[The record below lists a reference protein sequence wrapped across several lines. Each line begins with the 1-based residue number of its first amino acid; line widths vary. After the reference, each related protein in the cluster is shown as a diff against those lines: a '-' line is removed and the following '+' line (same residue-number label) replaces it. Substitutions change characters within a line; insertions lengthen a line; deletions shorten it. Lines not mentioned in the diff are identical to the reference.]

1 MSEEDIEVLKK
12 RKLYAISNP
21 GSNTKLAS
29 GTAPVSR
36 YLKEGIPVALGT
48 DGPASNNCLD
58 MFREMFLVTGLAKL
72 KEEDAAAVDAMEVLK
87 MATVNGA
94 YAMGLPDA
102 DVLAKGKLADMILID
117 LDQPNMRP
125 FNNIAKNIVYSGSK
139 INVKLTM
146 IGGKI
151 LYENGVF
158 QTSEAPAAIYERAE
172 EIIKDKKQKISKN
185 VL

>member
-1 MSEEDIEVLKK
+1 
-12 RKLYAISNP
+12 
-21 GSNTKLAS
+21 
-29 GTAPVSR
+29 
-36 YLKEGIPVALGT
+36 
-48 DGPASNNCLD
+48 

-94 YAMGLPDA
+94 HAMGLPDA
-102 DVLAKGKLADMILID
+102 DVLARGKLADMILID

-158 QTSEAPAAIYERAE
+158 QTAEGPAAIYERAE